1 MFSIR
6 LLLNTV
12 KSVIN
17 ENKFVFGSSV
27 AVYNQR
33 NVSFILIK
41 NALSEGKN
49 CKKLR
54 QKPQILSFGDKK
66 QTSNS

>member
-27 AVYNQR
+27 AVYNKQ
-33 NVSFILIK
+33 NVISIK
-41 NALSEGKN
+41 NALSEGKIVKSQAKN
-49 CKKLR
+49 CEY
-54 QKPQILSFGDKK
+54 
-66 QTSNS
+66 